1 MIVCVHIV
9 VVCVVGGG
17 GGNPYEPGALIVV
30 FQHGYEGLLSSRVL
44 RVVNEHCGC
53 V

>member
-1 MIVCVHIV
+1 MIVCAHIV
-9 VVCVVGGG
+9 VVCIVGGG
-17 GGNPYEPGALIVV
+17 DPYEHGALIVV
-30 FQHGYEGLLSSRVL
+30 FQHGYEGLLSRRVL